1 MTPFHSD
8 DFGGLYTS
16 ISARYTRS
24 FGYSY
29 PETIDWNVT
38 PNDLSSAVRAKVNT
52 LYGPTP
58 TNNSLRRRR
67 QFAPRIEYQW
77 YARFSV
83 EKREAI
89 ESFLVHVFLGAVS
102 NNSSTW
108 SYAKNLAGSQA
119 FLIPA
124 TSANATM
131 TGTARGQIPLNKKL
145 EYSGIP
151 CQSAEP
157 VLQHLTSSL
166 TYALQYLNGTEM
178 DAPSVP
184 SFRFYATQQMV
195 KPATLP
201 DEFPIYMD
209 SVNHNVSTS
218 GYGNRASA
226 ANFRG
231 VGVR

>member
-8 DFGGLYTS
+8 GSGELYTS
-16 ISARYTRS
+16 LSARYTKS

-29 PETIDWNVT
+29 PETIDWNVS
-38 PNDLSSAVRAKVNT
+38 PNDLSSAVKAKVNT

-58 TNNSLRRRR
+58 ANTSLRRR
-67 QFAPRIEYQW
+67 QLAPRIKYQW

-83 EKREAI
+83 EKREAL
-89 ESFLVHVFLGAVS
+89 ESFLVHVFLGAVP

-131 TGTARGQIPLNKKL
+131 TDSARGQIPLNKKL

-157 VLQHLTSSL
+157 VLRHLTSSL
-166 TYALQYLNGTEM
+166 TYALQYLNGTEV
-178 DAPSVP
+178 DAASVP

-201 DEFPIYMD
+201 DEFPTYVGSI
-209 SVNHNVSTS
+209 NHNVSTS
-218 GYGNRASA
+218 GYGNGVSA

-231 VGVR
+231 VRLR